1 MSYENDDL
9 NGVEQPSDYV
19 KTTACEVRSGVQ
31 AALEQSCACIKDN
44 PWAGIGAGAVVGLV
58 IGFLLGKRQ

>member
-19 KTTACEVRSGVQ
+19 KSPACEVSSGVK
-31 AALEQSCACIKDN
+31 AALEQSCACLKDN

-58 IGFLLGKRQ
+58 IGFLLGKR

>member
-1 MSYENDDL
+1 MSYENDEL

-19 KTTACEVRSGVQ
+19 KATACEVRSGVK
-31 AALEQSCACIKDN
+31 AALEQSCASLKDN

-58 IGFLLGKRQ
+58 IGFLLGKR

>member
-19 KTTACEVRSGVQ
+19 KTTACEVSSGVKV
-31 AALEQSCACIKDN
+31 ALEQSCACLKDN

-58 IGFLLGKRQ
+58 IGFLLGKR